1 MANTWKDQV
10 ATGRY
15 DSRLNH
21 GRNLI
26 GGDGLPAVIGV
37 DFVDDFF
44 LHGPTYDKTERA
56 TTLFMDYAVEAGL
69 ICNPVKVVPPCQE
82 IKYTGFIFDTTGGKA
97 KPGPLHDQ
105 VHPKL

>member
-1 MANTWKDQV
+1 
-10 ATGRY
+10 
-15 DSRLNH
+15 
-21 GRNLI
+21 
-26 GGDGLPAVIGV
+26 
-37 DFVDDFF
+37 
-44 LHGPTYDKTERA
+44 
-56 TTLFMDYAVEAGL
+56 MDYAVEAGL